1 MSENIA
7 ENQMPTTTVFPE
19 VHPTAGKTMFQL
31 PKLECR
37 IVNGD
42 PYQSGVTK
50 TRIPHKYGYGPGTG
64 GKPIRGITP
73 ESTGC
78 REIHFE
84 MYELA
89 PGAEDGPVHIHEHET
104 SGYVL
109 SGQLAL
115 LHGDGLDK
123 YDVASAGDF
132 VFVPPGVPHFIDNPS
147 KTEPMAVLLVRYV
160 SENESTAVILPEM
173 ERIRLLRKSKT
184 TEPAS
189 EEVGE

>member
-1 MSENIA
+1 MTENIA
-7 ENQMPTTTVFPE
+7 ANHVPSSTIFPE

-31 PKLECR
+31 PRLECK
-37 IVNGD
+37 IVHGE

-50 TRIPHKYGYGPGTG
+50 TRVPHKYGYGPGTG

-84 MYELA
+84 MFELA

-109 SGQLAL
+109 NGQLAL
-115 LHGDGLDK
+115 LHGDGLE
-123 YDVASAGDF
+123 YYEVASAGDF
-132 VFVPPGVPHFIDNPS
+132 VFVPPGVPHFIENPS

-160 SENESTAVILPEM
+160 SENDSTALVLPEM
-173 ERIRLLRKSKT
+173 ERLRLLRNPRDAAIIPESV
-184 TEPAS
+184 ED
-189 EEVGE
+189 